1 MPAPKFSTVYQFEDA
16 IESAVKS
23 SFNLSN
29 LNCFAQRDGDTVGTP
44 RTFVQF
50 TSGAASDHLSKLL
63 SDGSV
68 RQDMFR
74 GTLQIGIVT
83 NRKNDTANDH
93 SDIRGT
99 VREILNN
106 FQITITEA
114 LLPYHKILRVSET
127 GSTPQVSTE
136 DDHDIS
142 QITFDI
148 TFIIRPE
155 AWP

>member
-1 MPAPKFSTVYQFEDA
+1 
-16 IESAVKS
+16 
-23 SFNLSN
+23 
-29 LNCFAQRDGDTVGTP
+29 
-44 RTFVQF
+44 
-50 TSGAASDHLSKLL
+50 LSKLL